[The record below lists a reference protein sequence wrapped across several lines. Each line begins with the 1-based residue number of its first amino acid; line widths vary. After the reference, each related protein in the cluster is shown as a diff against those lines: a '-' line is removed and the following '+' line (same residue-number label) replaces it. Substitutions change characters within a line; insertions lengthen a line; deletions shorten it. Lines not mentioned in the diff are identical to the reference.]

1 VLLENFEQS
10 LENLTKVPLHPSLRL
25 AIESYAAHMLNMQG
39 STSAGGGGGGGSGG
53 GVNTAGSSASTAAA
67 GGGIAGVSP
76 QPSQPLLNATAT
88 GTLIDC
94 IPVDRERAF
103 LVQCVANHKKVCVV
117 LCLCPFFQCTFCR
130 VMCGKSK
137 RILSILHC
145 AL

>member
-25 AIESYAAHMLNMQG
+25 AIENYAAHMLSMQG
-39 STSAGGGGGGGSGG
+39 STSAGGGGGGG
-53 GVNTAGSSASTAAA
+53 VNAAGSSASTGGGG

-117 LCLCPFFQCTFCR
+117 LCLYPFFQCFFCR
-130 VMCGKSK
+130 VMCGRSK
-137 RILSILHC
+137 RIVSMLHC